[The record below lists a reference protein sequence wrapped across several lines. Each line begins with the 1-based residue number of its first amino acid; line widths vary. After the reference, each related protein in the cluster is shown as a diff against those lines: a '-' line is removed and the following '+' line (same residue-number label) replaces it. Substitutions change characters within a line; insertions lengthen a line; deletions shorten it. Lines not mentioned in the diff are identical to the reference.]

1 MPYSYDKGVLLSEER
16 GDFEGGDTIT
26 VAELCKQRAG
36 TFGYVAASEIRVD
49 NANVIV
55 LPHSA
60 TVHRMSPANPYSKV
74 EWGGTELYGTLQGL
88 SSDGLRSPQRIVGE
102 KSANLVIDVGDG
114 YYTVWGRDLEADLQ
128 R

>member
-1 MPYSYDKGVLLSEER
+1 VSNER

-26 VAELCKQRAG
+26 AAELCKQRAG
-36 TFGYVAASEIRVD
+36 TFGYVAVGEIRVD

-60 TVHRMSPANPYSKV
+60 TIHRLPLTQPYGKV
-74 EWGGTELYGTLQGL
+74 EWGGTEFCGTLHGL
-88 SSDGLRSPQRIVGE
+88 SKDDLTRPERIAGE
-102 KSANLVIDVGDG
+102 RGTTIVIDVGDG
-114 YYTVWGRDLEADLQ
+114 YYTVWGRGLEEDLK